1 MFDLFAFTAIAGT
14 FVVILYPAAFQLPE
28 LMFNALMVAGYALAE
43 AAMLPSWGTTP
54 GKALLGV
61 TLRNRNGSK
70 LTFEQA
76 LARSFKVA
84 IKGVGLAIPLVS
96 LFTHITAYNRLTNTG
111 VTSWDEEGRFEVHH
125 QPVGSGRLI
134 VFALL
139 LLAIFA
145 LVVWGVWLN
154 QDYLDQLAA

>member
-1 MFDLFAFTAIAGT
+1 MFDLFAFTAIAGAL
-14 FVVILYPAAFQLPE
+14 VVALYPAALQLPE
-28 LMFNALMVAGYALAE
+28 LVFNALMVAGYAVAE
-43 AAMLPSWGTTP
+43 AAMLPVWGTTP

-76 LARSFKVA
+76 LERSFKVA

-96 LFTHITAYNRLTNTG
+96 FFTHITAYNRLSNTG
-111 VTSWDEEGRFEVHH
+111 ITSWDEEGKFKVEH
-125 QPVGSGRLI
+125 QPVSSGRMI
-134 VFALL
+134 SFALL
-139 LLAIFA
+139 LLALFA

-154 QDYLDQLAA
+154 KDYFDQLPL